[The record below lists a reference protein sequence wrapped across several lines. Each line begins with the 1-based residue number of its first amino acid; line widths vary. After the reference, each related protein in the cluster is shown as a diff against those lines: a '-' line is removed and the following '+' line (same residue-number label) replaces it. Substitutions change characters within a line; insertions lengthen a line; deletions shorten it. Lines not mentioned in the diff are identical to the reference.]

1 MVNPSYNGSFKFP
14 SSTRSTG
21 ARKGGLFSRGN
32 RQEAR
37 IFNYFK
43 TNRPIS
49 AYYSTYHMMGGESDS
64 CGEAMNMCW
73 DTFFNTCLPCA

>member
-32 RQEAR
+32 RQHAR

-49 AYYSTYHMMGGESDS
+49 AYYSTHHMMGAGADCPPDYCYTAAFNACLY
-64 CGEAMNMCW
+64 CGV
-73 DTFFNTCLPCA
+73 